1 MGNTKKGLIPI
12 KIVNRLLA
20 LAGAAL
26 MLGSLALMTSCNK
39 IEVVPNVPF
48 EFPCEDHI
56 ELTWYYG
63 YDDTYFTGDFTAL
76 EDHPYMKRRE
86 EATNVHVKYQVPT
99 ADSLE
104 GGRAEIETM
113 LASGTLTDM
122 VTQAYFGLTL
132 EGPTLDSVIDEGIY
146 LDLDDYI
153 DIQMPN
159 FNKLREEYSII
170 DKVITTT
177 YGNVVYI
184 PMISGIENL
193 NRQRQTGGL
202 VIRKDFLDELQL
214 QVPVTIDDWYNVLT
228 AFKVKKGLETPL
240 SIGSL
245 KYAASMGQ
253 DVIITAYDAR
263 YEWYLDRDKK
273 IAYGAT
279 SEGVKNYVTT
289 MSRWVAEGL
298 AVANDLTA
306 EQRSSDDVGAWV
318 GGAQDIMTCKQ
329 NASNPDYELVAC
341 PDPVVNVGDKITCR
355 GSSFPLGSSSR
366 MQVYLSA
373 ECSQP
378 AVACKWLDLFF
389 TTDSFMESSY
399 GVEGEDY
406 NKDADGNITFTDK
419 IKNNPDGIRYGIEQN
434 AYLNSFWHDAD
445 VIINYTY
452 TEAANAACDVWSQS
466 TNEYSFD
473 GAVLQFTPEE
483 SESLASLNGFWGQQ
497 QDFLKGMVL
506 GNRELTDWDE
516 FVTNMNNIGLEDY
529 IAIYQQAYDR
539 YLAS

>member
-1 MGNTKKGLIPI
+1 MILI
-12 KIVNRLLA
+12 KIANRLFA
-20 LAGAAL
+20 LAGAVL
-26 MLGSLALMTSCNK
+26 MAGSLVLMTSCK
-39 IEVVPNVPF
+39 PKVQPNEPF
-48 EFPCEDHI
+48 EFPYKERV

-76 EDHPYMKRRE
+76 EDHPFMKRRE
-86 EATNVHVKYQVPT
+86 EDTNVHITYQIPT
-99 ADSLE
+99 ATTLE
-104 GGRAEIETM
+104 GGRGEIETM
-113 LASGTLTDM
+113 IASGTMTDM

-132 EGPTLDSVIDEGIY
+132 EGPTLDSVIDEEIY
-146 LDLDDYI
+146 LNLNEYVSV
-153 DIQMPN
+153 QMPN
-159 FNKLREEYSII
+159 FNAMREEYSVI
-170 DKVITTT
+170 DKVIKTT
-177 YGNVVYI
+177 YDNIVYI
-184 PMISGIENL
+184 PMVSGIDNL
-193 NRQRQTGGL
+193 DSQLQTGGL

-214 QVPVTIDDWYNVLT
+214 EVPVTIDDWYNVLT

-273 IAYGAT
+273 VAYGAT

-306 EQRSSDDVGAWV
+306 EDRASDNVGAWV

-329 NASNPDYELVAC
+329 NSSNPDYELVAC

-355 GSSFPLGSSSR
+355 GSSFPLGNSSK

-389 TTDSFMESSY
+389 TQESYMESSY
-399 GVEGEDY
+399 GVENEDY
-406 NKDADGNITFTDK
+406 TIDAEGNVTFTDK
-419 IKNNPDGIRYGIEQN
+419 IKNNADGIRYGIEQN
-434 AYLNSFWHDAD
+434 AYLNSFYHDPD
-445 VIINYTY
+445 VIVNYTY
-452 TEAANAACDVWSQS
+452 NDAARAACDVWSQS

-473 GAVLQFTPEE
+473 GALLQFTADE
-483 SESLASLNGFWGQQ
+483 SEMLAELDGFWVQQ
-497 QDFLKGMVL
+497 QDYLKGMVL

-516 FVTNMNNIGLEDY
+516 FVTNMHDIGIDDY
-529 IAIYQQAYDR
+529 VSIYQAAYDR